1 MHEGYFSFVN
11 EATLL
16 PGFRPHFAE
25 IDGVRTRYFLGGE
38 GPPLTMVHGLGGAA
52 VNFTKLAPILAR
64 RRRVLIPD
72 LPGHGLSEP
81 FRARRGNR
89 DVLAPRPQGRRAR
102 GNAARRRSRLLH
114 GRRRRAPARRRGAR
128 GRDRARAGRAG
139 GHRLDDAPRGD
150 LARRHRSASPRA
162 GDDALPGHLRAPA
175 AASLAA
181 VRPLGGGRSRVARSR
196 RGHRLPRRPFA
207 AHRRRQR
214 GPRPARRRPPSRPR
228 PRPLPST
235 PRLGLARPARAAR
248 RRLRVRAAAACADPC
263 PPRGRAPR
271 WSASSPSR
279 ARLFSKGF

>member
-1 MHEGYFSFVN
+1 MHEGYFSFVS

-81 FRARRGNR
+81 FEHVGGHRHL
-89 DVLAPRPQGRRAR
+89 LAPRPQGRRAR
-102 GNAARRRSRLLH
+102 GNAARRRPRLLH
-114 GRRRRAPARRRGAR
+114 GRRRRASAGRRGAR

-139 GHRLDDAPRGD
+139 GHRLDHAPRGD
-150 LARRHRSASPRA
+150 LACRHRSHSPCA

-175 AASLAA
+175 EASLAA
-181 VRPLGGGRSRVARSR
+181 LRPVGGGRSRVARSR
-196 RGHRLPRRPFA
+196 RGPRLPRRPLA

-214 GPRPARRRPPSRPR
+214 RPRPARRRPPSRPR
-228 PRPLPST
+228 PRPLPSLS
-235 PRLGLARPARAAR
+235 RLGRARPARAPR
-248 RRLRVRAAAACADPC
+248 RRLRVRAAAAGADPR
-263 PPRGRAPR
+263 PARGRASR
-271 WSASSPSR
+271 GRR
-279 ARLFSKGF
+279 ARRAVRGCFSKAF

>member
-1 MHEGYFSFVN
+1 MHEGYFSFVT

-81 FRARRGNR
+81 FRHVEGIATYSRHVHKVAELEGMLPGAVLGYSMGGVVALRLAVEEPE
-89 DVLAPRPQGRRAR
+89 DVTALALVAPAGIVSTTRRAEIWLAVT
-102 GNAARRRSRLLH
+102 AAH
-114 GRRRRAPARRRGAR
+114 
-128 GRDRARAGRAG
+128 
-139 GHRLDDAPRGD
+139 
-150 LARRHRSASPRA
+150 SPCA

-175 AASLAA
+175 EAPLAA
-181 VRPLGGGRSRVARSR
+181 VRPLGRGRSRVARSR
-196 RGHRLPRRPFA
+196 RGPRLPRRPFA

-214 GPRPARRRPPSRPR
+214 GPRPARRRPSSRPR
-228 PRPLPST
+228 PRPLPCTSSSGAPATGSCRSETASST
-235 PRLGLARPARAAR
+235 RAGCVRRSVSSLRP
-248 RRLRVRAAAACADPC
+248 
-263 PPRGRAPR
+263 GTSS
-271 WSASSPSR
+271 SASSPSR
-279 ARLFSKGF
+279 ARRFSKGF